1 MSRIVP
7 GPTGITEVAVG
18 VAAVFDGHNG
28 AEASEMAS
36 KLLLEYFVL
45 HTYFILDT
53 TFSLLS
59 EKSIGRL
66 PNKGDDSQLHNL
78 NYGRYLFS
86 LAKSTYIYKQVAT
99 CRRHCIIS

>member
-1 MSRIVP
+1 MFCIVP
-7 GPTGITEVAVG
+7 GPTGITEVTVG

-36 KLLLEYFVL
+36 KLILEYFML

-66 PNKGDDSQLHNL
+66 PNKGEDSQLPNL
-78 NYGRYLFS
+78 KFGRYPFA
-86 LAKSTYIYKQVAT
+86 LAKCT
-99 CRRHCIIS
+99 

>member
-1 MSRIVP
+1 MSCIVP
-7 GPTGITEVAVG
+7 GSTGITEVAVG

-36 KLLLEYFVL
+36 KLLLEYFML

-66 PNKGDDSQLHNL
+66 PNKGEDYQLPDL
-78 NYGRYLFS
+78 NFGRYPVF
-86 LAKSTYIYKQVAT
+86 LAKCT
-99 CRRHCIIS
+99 